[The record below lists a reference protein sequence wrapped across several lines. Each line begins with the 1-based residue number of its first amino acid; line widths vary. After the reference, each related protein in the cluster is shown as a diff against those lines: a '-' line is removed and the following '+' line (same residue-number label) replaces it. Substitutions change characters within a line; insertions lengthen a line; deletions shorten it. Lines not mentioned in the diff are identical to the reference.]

1 MVIHVIDDGLES
13 LLRVAV
19 PLPRESADVAF
30 DPPDKAWGARVNRM
44 TVNLFL
50 YDVGRAEQPPLP
62 AEDRVT
68 ADGRIERRGPL
79 PSVRLSYLVTAWA
92 SDVRDE
98 HHLLGEV
105 MACILAHAVLPPE
118 HLPAPMPGA
127 VGLRLA
133 DRSGRRPGDIWSA
146 LDGRLR
152 PGFELEVTAAVETT
166 GWLVAAPEVTVIEG
180 RASGLPVA
188 PRAPVAAS
196 AVPEGERTT
205 LRRRA
210 GASVVTEGRR
220 RPAET

>member
-1 MVIHVIDDGLES
+1 MIHVIDDGLES

-19 PLPRESADVAF
+19 PLPRDSADVAF

-50 YDVGRAEQPPLP
+50 FDVGRAEQPPLP
-62 AEDRVT
+62 AEGRLA
-68 ADGRIERRGPL
+68 ADGRLERRGPL
-79 PSVRLSYLVTAWA
+79 PTVRLSYLVTAWA
-92 SDVRDE
+92 SEVRDE

-105 MACILAHAVLPPE
+105 MTCVLTHAVLPPE
-118 HLPAPMPGA
+118 HLPSPLPGP

-133 DRSGRRPGDIWSA
+133 DRDGRRPGDIWSA

-166 GWLVAAPEVTVIEG
+166 RWLLAPTEVTTIEG
-180 RASGLPVA
+180 RAAGWPVP
-188 PRAPVAAS
+188 PREAPV
-196 AVPEGERTT
+196 PEVAEEERTT
-205 LRRRA
+205 VRRRA